1 MFDNIASVD
10 EWYAKDLQI
19 FAVCLSVNNKLCGQ
33 AVSTLPMIIIDSFRD
48 NLATLYVTGLNF
60 SSSESGNIT
69 PTLL

>member
-10 EWYAKDLQI
+10 KWYAKDLQI
-19 FAVCLSVNNKLCGQ
+19 FAVCLSVNNNLCGQ

-48 NLATLYVTGLNF
+48 TLATFYVTGFNF

-69 PTLL
+69 LTLL